1 MEHVSKL
8 VREMVELASKVRDLA
23 PRWVRLQQLD
33 FQVNEW
39 RSISDRTAID
49 PNILLDIESCP
60 LILRASDMPNKA
72 VADPARCFDY
82 LIERT

>member
-8 VREMVELASKVRDLA
+8 VREMVDFASKVRDLA

-49 PNILLDIESCP
+49 PNILLNIESW
-60 LILRASDMPNKA
+60 LSFLGY
-72 VADPARCFDY
+72 VFDEKSVGRFGPG
-82 LIERT
+82 LEPQV